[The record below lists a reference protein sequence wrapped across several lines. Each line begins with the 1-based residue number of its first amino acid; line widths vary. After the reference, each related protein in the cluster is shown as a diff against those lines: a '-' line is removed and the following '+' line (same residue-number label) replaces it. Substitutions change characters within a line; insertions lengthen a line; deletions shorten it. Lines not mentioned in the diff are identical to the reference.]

1 MNVVPADLIILG
13 VCIHLTITDCDRIV
27 RWYSPVATD
36 RLSVYEDCK
45 CLTEMEPYV
54 LIKLTKTYLLNSLTA
69 SLVNQPDRVHK
80 AGRNGQLMSQ
90 RKHVSDYLLIS

>member
-1 MNVVPADLIILG
+1 
-13 VCIHLTITDCDRIV
+13 
-27 RWYSPVATD
+27 
-36 RLSVYEDCK
+36 
-45 CLTEMEPYV
+45 MEPYV

-69 SLVNQPDRVHK
+69 SLVNQPDRVRK